1 MTKTNYPT
9 EQEMFWSGK
18 FGDNYVERNNTDAM
32 VDSSVALFDQ
42 IMKST
47 NGVNSIIELGCNTGL
62 NLRALQLINPKLEL
76 TGYDI
81 NEKSLSI
88 ARASTE
94 ASIINATIIGDLT
107 QEAQVDLTFTKTVL
121 IHINPDF
128 LQNVYDNLF
137 KLSKRYIMVAE
148 YYNPYP
154 VKVPYRDNSDKLFK
168 RDFAGELID
177 RFGLKLADYGFVY
190 HRDVFPQDDI
200 TWFLLEK

>member
-1 MTKTNYPT
+1 MTKINYPT

-18 FGDNYVERNNTDAM
+18 FGDDYVERNNTDAM
-32 VDSSVALFDQ
+32 VDSNIALFSQ

-47 NGVNSIIELGCNTGL
+47 NDVYSIIELGCNTGL
-62 NLRALQLINPKLEL
+62 NLRALQRINAMLEL

-81 NEKSLSI
+81 NKKSLSV
-88 ARASTE
+88 ARTSTE

-107 QEAQVDLTFTKTVL
+107 QEAQADLTFTKTVL

-137 KLSKRYIMVAE
+137 KLSKRYIMLAE

-177 RFGLKLADYGFVY
+177 RFGLKLVDYGFAY
-190 HRDVFPQDDI
+190 HRDEFPQDDI

>member
-1 MTKTNYPT
+1 MTKINYST
-9 EQEMFWSGK
+9 EQEIFWSGK
-18 FGDNYVERNNTDAM
+18 FGDDYVERNNTDAM
-32 VDSSVALFDQ
+32 VESNIVLFKQ

-47 NGVNSIIELGCNTGL
+47 NNVNSIIELGCNTGL
-62 NLRALQLINPKLEL
+62 NLRALQRIDQKLDL

-81 NEKSLSI
+81 NEKSLNV
-88 ARASTE
+88 ARTSTK
-94 ASIINATIIGDLT
+94 ASIINATIIDDLT

-121 IHINPDF
+121 IHINPNF
-128 LQNVYDNLF
+128 LQNVYNNLF

-154 VKVPYRDNSDKLFK
+154 TMVPYRDNSDKLFK

-177 RFGLKLADYGFVY
+177 CFDLRLVDYGFVY
-190 HRDVFPQDDI
+190 HRDKFPQDDI

>member
-1 MTKTNYPT
+1 MTKINYPT

-18 FGDNYVERNNTDAM
+18 FGDDYVERNNTDAM
-32 VDSSVALFDQ
+32 VDSNIALFSQ

-47 NGVNSIIELGCNTGL
+47 NDVYSIIELGCNTGL
-62 NLRALQLINPKLEL
+62 NLRALQRINPKLEL

-81 NEKSLSI
+81 NKKSLSV
-88 ARASTE
+88 ARTSTE

-107 QEAQVDLTFTKTVL
+107 QEAQADLTFTKTVL

-137 KLSKRYIMVAE
+137 KLSKRYIMLAE

-177 RFGLKLADYGFVY
+177 RFGLKLVDYGFAY
-190 HRDVFPQDDI
+190 HRDEFPQDDI

>member
-1 MTKTNYPT
+1 
-9 EQEMFWSGK
+9 
-18 FGDNYVERNNTDAM
+18 
-32 VDSSVALFDQ
+32 
-42 IMKST
+42 MKST
-47 NGVNSIIELGCNTGL
+47 NDVSSIIELGCNTGL
-62 NLRALQLINPKLEL
+62 NLRALQRINPKLEL

-81 NEKSLSI
+81 NKKSLSV
-88 ARASTE
+88 ARTSTE

-107 QEAQVDLTFTKTVL
+107 QEAQADLTFTKTVL

-137 KLSKRYIMVAE
+137 KLSKRYIMLAE

-177 RFGLKLADYGFVY
+177 RFGLKLVDYGFAY
-190 HRDVFPQDDI
+190 HRDEFPQDDI

>member
-1 MTKTNYPT
+1 MTKIDYPT

-18 FGDNYVERNNTDAM
+18 FGDDYVERNNTDAM
-32 VDSSVALFDQ
+32 VDPNIALFNQ

-47 NGVNSIIELGCNTGL
+47 NDVNSIIELGCNTGL
-62 NLRALQLINPKLEL
+62 NLRALQRINPKLEL

-81 NEKSLSI
+81 NEKSLSV
-88 ARASTE
+88 ARTSTE
-94 ASIINATIIGDLT
+94 ASNINATINGDLA
-107 QEAQVDLTFTKTVL
+107 QEAQADLTFTKTVL

-154 VKVPYRDNSDKLFK
+154 VKVRYRDNSDKLFK

-177 RFGLKLADYGFVY
+177 RFGLKLVDYGFVY
-190 HRDVFPQDDI
+190 HRDEFPQDDI